1 MSDEKIATST
11 PTKPGSMGR
20 SITTEAQRLDGSA
33 AVATERL
40 RYDITDTLRN
50 EGIRNRATREQR
62 EWDQL
67 VVLRGIRSALWAL
80 VAIAAASA
88 VSFVTLVASVIW

>member
-20 SITTEAQRLDGSA
+20 SITTEAQRIDGWTSA
-33 AVATERL
+33 SIEKL
-40 RYDITDTLRN
+40 RYDITETLRE
-50 EGIRNRATREQR
+50 EGIRNRGARRESD
-62 EWDQL
+62 WAQL
-67 VVLRGIRSALWAL
+67 SALRGIRSALWAL